1 MDDQFERLAN
11 LRLRDFVPRAA
22 ARRPLTD
29 VPRAAVPAVDA
40 HNHLGRWLTEDWA
53 SPDVGGLLEV
63 MDASN
68 VRAIVNLDGMV
79 GEELDANLDRYDR
92 AHPGR
97 FATFAQWD
105 RGLFATGAWRELGEQ
120 VAEAARRGAKGLKVW
135 KDLGLHLR
143 DDRGELVMPDD
154 PRLDPVWD
162 ACVDAGIPVTIHVG
176 DPVAF
181 FWPLDER
188 NERVEEL
195 LAHPDW
201 WFGDRERF
209 PPLERILEALEQ
221 LIARR
226 SDVTFI
232 GAHVLCLAEDVAWV
246 ARMLDTYPNAYA
258 DIAARIPELGRV
270 PRAARELILR
280 HADRVVLG
288 TDAFPPDAAV
298 YATHFR
304 FLETADEYFPYEPS
318 EDEPPRE
325 GRWAISGLDLPADVL
340 ERVYGGN
347 ALRLISGL
355 GE

>member
-1 MDDQFERLAN
+1 
-11 LRLRDFVPRAA
+11 
-22 ARRPLTD
+22 
-29 VPRAAVPAVDA
+29 
-40 HNHLGRWLTEDWA
+40 
-53 SPDVGGLLEV
+53 
-63 MDASN
+63 
-68 VRAIVNLDGMV
+68 
-79 GEELDANLDRYDR
+79 
-92 AHPGR
+92 
-97 FATFAQWD
+97 
-105 RGLFATGAWRELGEQ
+105 
-120 VAEAARRGAKGLKVW
+120 
-135 KDLGLHLR
+135 
-143 DDRGELVMPDD
+143 
-154 PRLDPVWD
+154 
-162 ACVDAGIPVTIHVG
+162 
-176 DPVAF
+176 
-181 FWPLDER
+181 
-188 NERVEEL
+188 
-195 LAHPDW
+195 
-201 WFGDRERF
+201 
-209 PPLERILEALEQ
+209 
-221 LIARR
+221 
-226 SDVTFI
+226 VTFI